1 MGWCEESLGRNGIAG
16 GFQGQRMWT
25 DWLPNGDFT
34 EAIMAS
40 SFDWNSK
47 KAPFAFA
54 TENDTLNGISMLFA
68 TLLTGNAPCF
78 HDVRTY
84 WSPDSVK
91 RVTGKKLEGMA
102 KNGIIHLINS
112 GATALDCTGASK
124 DKDGNGTVKEWWN
137 MTKDSK
143 NLFDEHCMPVTD
155 KTPEFPIQITLF
167 MSA

>member
-1 MGWCEESLGRNGIAG
+1 
-16 GFQGQRMWT
+16 
-25 DWLPNGDFT
+25 
-34 EAIMAS
+34 MAS
-40 SFDWNSK
+40 SFDWNGK

-68 TLLTGNAPCF
+68 TLLTGKAPCF

-137 MTKDSK
+137 MTEDSK
-143 NLFDEHCMPVTD
+143 NLFDGHCMPVTD